1 MSKQTPPIHADDQA
15 LTELLATSR
24 EALAKALPTAL
35 EKSGKTYALQFS
47 IGLALVEVFDSDGR
61 PIVKSFFDCIPKP
74 KQTPEFQSRNLR
86 TYQISQLFPQ
96 RHKAIF

>member
-1 MSKQTPPIHADDQA
+1 MSTQTTPFHADDQA

-24 EALAKALPTAL
+24 EALAKALPTAM
-35 EKSGKTYALQFS
+35 EKSGETYALRFS
-47 IGLALVEVFDSDGR
+47 IGLALVEVFDSENR
-61 PIVKSFFDCIPKP
+61 LIVKGAFDCIPKP
-74 KQTPEFQSRNLR
+74 NQSPEFQSRNLR